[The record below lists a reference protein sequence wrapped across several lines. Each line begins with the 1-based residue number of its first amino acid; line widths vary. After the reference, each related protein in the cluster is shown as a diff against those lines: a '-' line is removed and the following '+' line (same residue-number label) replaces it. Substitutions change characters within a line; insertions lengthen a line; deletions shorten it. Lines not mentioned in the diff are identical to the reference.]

1 MYRKKKKIFVLR
13 TTFLYGSL
21 TYFIWHQVKTKVIIF
36 VLFNFLR
43 HGNDDRWLHG
53 WWIATILLW
62 LMNLARQSS
71 PAYRE
76 HDRRIFCDSH
86 PHTAF
91 IWTGTETIKKIF
103 ASLRMDYNLAT
114 HSSRNDFFN
123 IQSDE
128 RRNKCSGT
136 SLIVSMY
143 LIRDVCFWSN
153 FTDRWTNGRYLP
165 KLTEQKIAVGQ
176 SIRYAFSRHT
186 HHAYALNLTQFEIEN
201 DSESAK
207 TSHKRCLF
215 RCRMKVNL

>member
-1 MYRKKKKIFVLR
+1 MANGAAPRQITYYNIFVVFRIWNWMLMEPVASYMLRLHPSSCREFHITNSIWCIEKKKIFVLR

-71 PAYRE
+71 PAHRE

-128 RRNKCSGT
+128 RRNKCNGT
-136 SLIVSMY
+136 S
-143 LIRDVCFWSN
+143 CW
-153 FTDRWTNGRYLP
+153 
-165 KLTEQKIAVGQ
+165 
-176 SIRYAFSRHT
+176 
-186 HHAYALNLTQFEIEN
+186 
-201 DSESAK
+201 
-207 TSHKRCLF
+207 LF
-215 RCRMKVNL
+215 QCI